1 MPSPF
6 LEMLVHV
13 DVVPI
18 RMADLLEA
26 IHVELPDEGSEVMV
40 LEVGRQRFFCE
51 FRDVFDLE

>member
-1 MPSPF
+1 
-6 LEMLVHV
+6 MLVHV